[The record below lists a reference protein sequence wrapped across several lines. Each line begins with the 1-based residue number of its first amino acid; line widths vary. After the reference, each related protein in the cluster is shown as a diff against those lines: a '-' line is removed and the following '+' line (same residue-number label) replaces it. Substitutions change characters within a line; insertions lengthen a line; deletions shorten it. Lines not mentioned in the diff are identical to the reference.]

1 MKTTERIFDAIT
13 GETTEVERDMTAD
26 ELKEHTALL
35 EQIEKEN
42 QERASAE
49 TKRALAHA
57 KLEALGLTADD
68 LKALGL

>member
-1 MKTTERIFDAIT
+1 MKIIERIFDAIT
-13 GETTEVERDMTAD
+13 GETTEFERDMTAD
-26 ELKEHTALL
+26 ELKEHTELS

-42 QERASAE
+42 EERSLAEAKRAS
-49 TKRALAHA
+49 AHA